1 MGVRVKQ
8 NAHLSKTFTAGCSS
22 KGDGMSIIP
31 ALQFRRSISDGG
43 KTSVKTQNDP
53 DNDRIFL
60 SDFKEKI
67 YLQDKTKRR
76 TGHCDINIGLTECQE
91 TMGKIMSKLEMDSKQ
106 KLSEYLTK
114 ARCKVKKHE
123 HMQDITNSIERIETK
138 SKPQNEDFHDNNSFA
153 TLHKGLKMY
162 VHYRDSYQT
171 NNKTEPIPREV
182 LEDLLRIRVF
192 PYSTPIC
199 FPMSDEMLR
208 IASLSTFP
216 RNIDISLIRLARA
229 GFYITD
235 RGNETKCYSC
245 GVTYNNWNSGD
256 NPMVVHRHISP
267 KCDIVTQNVSSDNSS
282 QRTNE
287 SRARNYSQE
296 TSTLNNRTI
305 RPSNAMQNNNG
316 QNATATHSSDQY
328 NIRGLPSVGNN
339 QQGISIGNNVTTN
352 NSAGSTFNADGGT
365 NDTERCSSQH
375 KSTQIETSETSSS
388 NHNSNFSSLGIN
400 IEKPRYPTYAS
411 LPVRISSYQSWPSYL
426 DQTPRDMGM
435 SGFFYA
441 GYNDYARC
449 FFCGGGLRNWEAG
462 DNPWVE
468 HARWFPQCAFLKQ
481 NKGEEFIKAV
491 LKKQQDMVC
500 TYNIV

>member
-1 MGVRVKQ
+1 MGFRVKQ
-8 NAHLSKTFTAGCSS
+8 KLHSCKTFTYGSKS
-22 KGDGMSIIP
+22 KGDVMPTFPST
-31 ALQFRRSISDGG
+31 LRRSISDGE
-43 KTSVKTQNDP
+43 KTSTKTHMDP
-53 DNDRIFL
+53 DNNLIVL
-60 SDFKEKI
+60 SVCGENI
-67 YLQDKTKRR
+67 PLEDKSERR
-76 TGHCDINIGLTECQE
+76 TGHCDINTDLTECPE
-91 TMGKIMSKLEMDSKQ
+91 EMAKDISKLGMDSKQ
-106 KLSEYLTK
+106 TLSENLNK
-114 ARCKVKKHE
+114 ARCIANKQK
-123 HMQDITNSIERIETK
+123 HMQNITNSIERIKTK
-138 SKPQNEDFHDNNSFA
+138 SR
-153 TLHKGLKMY
+153 
-162 VHYRDSYQT
+162 HYCDSYQT
-171 NNKTEPIPREV
+171 DHRTEHKPREV
-182 LEDLLRIRVF
+182 LGDLLRIRVF
-192 PYSTPIC
+192 PYSTPTSY
-199 FPMSDEMLR
+199 PMSDEMLR

-229 GFYITD
+229 GFYLT
-235 RGNETKCYSC
+235 GHGSETKCHSC
-245 GVTYNNWNSGD
+245 GVAYHNWHSGD
-256 NPMVVHRHISP
+256 NPMVVHRRISP
-267 KCDIVTQNVSSDNSS
+267 ECDIVTQSVSSDNSS

-287 SRARNYSQE
+287 SRARNYSHE
-296 TSTLNNRTI
+296 RSTVNNRTI
-305 RPSNAMQNNNG
+305 HPSNAMQNNNG

-339 QQGISIGNNVTTN
+339 QQEISIGNNVTTN

-375 KSTQIETSETSSS
+375 RSTQIEISETSSS

-411 LPVRISSYQSWPSYL
+411 LPVRISSYQGWPSYL

-481 NKGEEFIKAV
+481 NKGEEFIKTV
-491 LKKQQDMVC
+491 LRKQQDMVC
-500 TYNIV
+500 TCNIV